1 MQSKLEGC
9 APSRITAAKA
19 IVKDGIVVMG
29 HVGLTPQAITVLGGF
44 RPQGKT
50 VDSVVKVLLIVCCHN
65 FGVLA
70 E

>member
-1 MQSKLEGC
+1 MK
-9 APSRITAAKA
+9 
-19 IVKDGIVVMG
+19 VGIVVMG
-29 HVGLTPQAITVLGGF
+29 HVSLTPQAISVLGGF

>member
-19 IVKDGIVVMG
+19 IVKAGIVVMA
-29 HVGLTPQAITVLGGF
+29 PQAISVLGGF

-50 VDSVVKVLLIVCCHN
+50 IDNVVKVLLIVCCHN

>member
-19 IVKDGIVVMG
+19 IVKAGIVVMA
-29 HVGLTPQAITVLGGF
+29 PQAISVLGGF

-50 VDSVVKVLLIVCCHN
+50 VDNVVKVLLIVCCHN
-65 FGVLA
+65 FGVLVKGK
-70 E
+70 